1 MTWSIIRWTAPDFI
15 KPTFPASTSCVR
27 LTPDVSPSYTEDDP
41 LPEARVMASF
51 IALPDGTV
59 LNLNGAGLGTTSL
72 LLFSSL
78 GI

>member
-1 MTWSIIRWTAPDFI
+1 MTLSIIRWTAQDFI
-15 KPTFPASTSCVR
+15 KPTFPASTSCVK
-27 LTPDVSPSYTEDDP
+27 LTPDVSSSYTEDDP

-59 LNLNGAGLGTTSL
+59 LNLNGAGLGTSSLSL
-72 LLFSSL
+72 LSPL